1 MRPVFAYEAT
11 MSRSFLKG
19 FLLVVGASVL
29 WGAMGAV
36 VQYVF
41 SVPSGFTA
49 LGLVTLRQL
58 SAGVLFVAA
67 ASCFM
72 PRAVWRIF
80 KEPKTV
86 LDIAL
91 SGCLIFGGHYGFFQS
106 IYYSNAGTGAVLL
119 TLVPLLAAVWN
130 AVRHHR
136 FVSPVE
142 AACFVLAAT
151 GVALIVTDGDFGKLK
166 FSPLAIGWG
175 LVAALFSTAYLIQP
189 VAVIRRVGVIPVTAW
204 GILTGGLIASVFC
217 HPWTMDIHWTLPV
230 AASFAFIVVFGTV
243 VAFYCYMSGLKYM
256 SPVVM
261 GLLNCAE
268 PLSAF
273 LFSILFLGDRF
284 GIWQCAGVAM
294 VLANVCL
301 LTLAPQRR

>member
-1 MRPVFAYEAT
+1 

-36 VQYVF
+36 VQYIF

-49 LGLVTLRQL
+49 LGLVTMRQL
-58 SAGVLFVAA
+58 AAGLLFVAA
-67 ASCFM
+67 ATCFM
-72 PRAVWRIF
+72 PRAVWGVFRD
-80 KEPKTV
+80 PRTV
-86 LDIAL
+86 AEIVV
-91 SGCLIFGGHYGFFQS
+91 SGVLVFGGHYGFFQS

-119 TLVPLLAAVWN
+119 TLVPLLAAGWN
-130 AVRHHR
+130 AVRHR
-136 FVSPVE
+136 RLVSPVE
-142 AACFVLAAT
+142 MICFVLASA
-151 GVALIVTDGDFGKLK
+151 GVALIVTDGDFGQLK

-189 VAVIRRVGVIPVTAW
+189 ASVIRRVGVIPVTAW
-204 GILTGGLIASVFC
+204 SILTGGLIASVFC
-217 HPWTMDIHWTLPV
+217 HPWSLDIHWTVPV

-284 GIWQCAGVAM
+284 GLWQCAGVAM

-301 LTLAPQRR
+301 LTLAPPRR